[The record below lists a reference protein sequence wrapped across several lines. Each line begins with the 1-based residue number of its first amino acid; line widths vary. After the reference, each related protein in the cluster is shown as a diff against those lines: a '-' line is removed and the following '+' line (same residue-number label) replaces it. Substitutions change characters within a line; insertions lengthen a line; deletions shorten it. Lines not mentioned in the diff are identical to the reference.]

1 MTDGHE
7 DSSVQKVIA
16 SSVSVSFANFSV
28 SVHMSLLTLFLYEVV
43 RKSFHQ
49 SSHGVFVLFH
59 LMADNGE
66 SKRMSQKAMAW
77 SRAACLEVP
86 VLLIVKVYLYTRSK
100 SSRFTG
106 SSDLRFLMYAF
117 CFSTVSQLVQV
128 STKITQTRKDTTYFR
143 SCQPFTKPSRVNS
156 PIAGA

>member
-1 MTDGHE
+1 VFGL
-7 DSSVQKVIA
+7 
-16 SSVSVSFANFSV
+16 
-28 SVHMSLLTLFLYEVV
+28 VHLI
-43 RKSFHQ
+43 
-49 SSHGVFVLFH
+49 
-59 LMADNGE
+59 ADNGE
-66 SKRMSQKAMAW
+66 SKRISQKAMAW

-100 SSRFTG
+100 SSRSTG
-106 SSDLRFLMYAF
+106 SSALRFLMYAF

-128 STKITQTRKDTTYFR
+128 SAVMIQTSKDTTYFR